1 MAFDVD
7 VLTAFASGDIGERV
21 FLIDF
26 EFDDEPGEPVGSGTL
41 RFTTIP
47 NGKTFLGKDYTFM
60 GAIGS
65 VGTVA
70 EGEELDPA
78 EYEILIGSTDP
89 TILATFLNKPAI
101 NRKVI
106 CREALI
112 NNDQSFVESGTDL
125 GPWIYF
131 QGSMQPPT
139 INDGFEPII
148 TINVTDELADWDR
161 NITSLYTD
169 AEQQRLHPG
178 DNCMEHVGSMPT
190 QDFIWPTQAA
200 QRANK

>member
-1 MAFDVD
+1 MAFDSA
-7 VLTAFASGDIGERV
+7 VLTAFASGNVGERV

-26 EFDDEPGEPVGSGTL
+26 EFDSGTL
-41 RFTTIP
+41 YFTTIP
-47 NGKTFLGKDYTFM
+47 NGKTYLGNNYIFM
-60 GAIGS
+60 GSIGS
-65 VGTVA
+65 VGTIA

-78 EYEILIGSTDP
+78 EYELVIGSADP
-89 TILATFLNKPAI
+89 VTLATFLNQPAI

-139 INDGFEPII
+139 INDSLTPTI

-161 NITSLYTD
+161 KITSLYTD
-169 AEQQRLHPG
+169 AEQQRLFPG
-178 DNCMEHVGSMPT
+178 DNCLEHISNLAVSEI
-190 QDFIWPTQAA
+190 IWPTQAA
-200 QRANK
+200 QRANQ

>member
-7 VLTAFASGDIGERV
+7 VLAAFASGDIGERV

-26 EFDDEPGEPVGSGTL
+26 EFDSGTL
-41 RFTTIP
+41 FFTTIP
-47 NGKTFLGKDYTFM
+47 NGKTYKGNDYIFM

-65 VGTVA
+65 VGTIA

-78 EYEILIGSTDP
+78 EYEIVIGSTD
-89 TILATFLNKPAI
+89 TVILATFLNEPAI

-112 NNDQSFVESGTDL
+112 NDDQSFVESGTDL

-131 QGSMQPPT
+131 QGSMQPPA
-139 INDGFEPII
+139 INDGFEPTI

-169 AEQQRLHPG
+169 AEQQRLFPG
-178 DNCMEHVGSMPT
+178 DNCLEHVSTLPVSEI
-190 QDFIWPTQAA
+190 IWPTQAA